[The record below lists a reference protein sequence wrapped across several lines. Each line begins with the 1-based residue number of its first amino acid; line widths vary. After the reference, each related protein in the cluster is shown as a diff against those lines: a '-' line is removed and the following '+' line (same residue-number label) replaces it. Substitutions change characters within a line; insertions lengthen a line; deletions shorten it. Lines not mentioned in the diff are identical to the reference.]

1 MKISVIVLNFN
12 GLADTLECLD
22 SLKIVEKGTNDL
34 SITVVDNHSTDNSK
48 EIFNKI
54 KEINFLESEE
64 NLGFSGG
71 NNLGIRDSLK
81 KGSELIILLNNDTT
95 VSKNFLMPLV
105 RAAYKTDIISPKI
118 YFAKGYEFHKN
129 KYEEKDRGNVIWFA
143 GGKIDWANV
152 LGSHVGVD
160 EVDRGQFTKSHKM
173 DFATGACMAVKAEVF
188 KKIGFLDEKFFLYLE
203 DMDFCVRAKRA
214 GFKIAFEPKSVIW
227 HKNATSSGGSGSN
240 IQDYFITRNR
250 LLFATRYASLKTKI
264 ALARQI
270 TSQIKDTTKRK
281 ALFDFLTAK
290 FGKGSYLT

>member
-1 MKISVIVLNFN
+1 MKISIIVLNYN
-12 GLADTLECLD
+12 GLADTLECLE
-22 SLKIVEKGTNDL
+22 SLKIVEKSTHELN
-34 SITVVDNHSTDNSK
+34 ITVVDNHSSDNSK
-48 EIFNKI
+48 KVLNKI

-71 NNLGIRDSLK
+71 NNLGIKDSLK

-105 RAAYKTDIISPKI
+105 RVASKADIISPKI

-129 KYEEKDRGNVIWFA
+129 KYQEKDLGNIIWFA
-143 GGKIDWANV
+143 GGKIDWANI

-160 EVDRGQFTKSHKM
+160 KVDRGQFAKGRQI

-188 KKIGFLDEKFFLYLE
+188 KKIGFFDEKFFLYLE

-214 GFKIAFEPKSVIW
+214 GFKIVFEPKSVIW
-227 HKNATSSGGSGSN
+227 HKNAASSGGSGSN

-250 LLFATRYASLKTKI
+250 LLFAIRYASLKTKI
-264 ALARQI
+264 ALIRQI
-270 TSQIKDTTKRK
+270 TSQVKETTKRK
-281 ALFDFLTAK
+281 ALFDFLTVK